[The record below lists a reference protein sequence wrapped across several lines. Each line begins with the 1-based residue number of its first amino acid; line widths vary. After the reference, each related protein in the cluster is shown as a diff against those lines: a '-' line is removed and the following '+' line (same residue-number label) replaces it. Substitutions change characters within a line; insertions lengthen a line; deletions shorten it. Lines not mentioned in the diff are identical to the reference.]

1 MRCGLQNLWSGMLA
15 IVNPNYGIAVNVWAY
30 ISGFAAG
37 AVFATLFPKQPI
49 VLNRRTVRG

>member
-1 MRCGLQNLWSGMLA
+1 MLA
-15 IVNPNYGIAVNVWAY
+15 IVNPKYGIAVNVWAY
-30 ISGFAAG
+30 IGGFAAG